1 METEPINI
9 CPNCGKVINPE
20 NAFCTGCGM
29 KIETM
34 NQAGESEP
42 VIIEANTAEK
52 RCPQCNALIEEE
64 QKFCISCGMNLEQL
78 NDINNKDM
86 PSKNVCP
93 NCGKEITDGDVFCIN
108 CGTKIKE

>member
-1 METEPINI
+1 
-9 CPNCGKVINPE
+9 
-20 NAFCTGCGM
+20 
-29 KIETM
+29 
-34 NQAGESEP
+34 
-42 VIIEANTAEK
+42 
-52 RCPQCNALIEEE
+52 
-64 QKFCISCGMNLEQL
+64 MNLEQL